1 MICMKKA
8 MLALALA
15 LAMVACATVVVDSS
29 DGDVIGDFEY
39 TISNDTAIVSGYL
52 GDDEIVEIPS
62 TIENNGKDCK
72 VTMIGD
78 GAFENAKFK
87 DVTIP
92 DTVTSIGQSAFSNC
106 PNLQYVT
113 INGSTTIGSN
123 AFLKCSNLSFIDFKE
138 DPGQV
143 DNGAFILDSKN
154 PCTVRSSSSDI
165 INKITSA
172 GDSTK
177 FEHIDANQR
186 IVKYFTSNSPSDEL
200 VGFDI
205 LNGEYKFTVPDEAKA
220 TGYDIAMYDG
230 EKLIDDN
237 YTPSESGDIIV
248 TLVYTYHKYTVDFSV
263 DGTIVQTSELDYKAT
278 IVAPADPEKK
288 PDAQYIY
295 KFSHWA
301 NTVEGQPDYESGMIL
316 DEDHDYH
323 FKAVFT
329 TTLQKYTIEFM
340 VDGKIVKSQVLDY
353 GTLIE
358 LPEDPDDKTVEGID
372 YIFHHWNPYISGM
385 TVTGDVTFT
394 AQFVESDH
402 EYIIKFVV
410 DGQTVKEEKLHY
422 RDEITAPE
430 DPVKEDADGIR
441 YTFTGWEGYN
451 PGMTVTEDATFNA
464 VFSESPVDDGS
475 GSTWIII
482 VVVVIV
488 VILLAL
494 VFLRKFL

>member
-15 LAMVACATVVVDSS
+15 LAMVACAVVVTDESDAIPMEDGIDYSIGETANVTGYSGDS
-29 DGDVIGDFEY
+29 DVVKIPAEIEY
-39 TISNDTAIVSGYL
+39 ENKTVAVVGISAEAFKKSNITEVI
-52 GDDEIVEIPS
+52 IPS
-62 TIENNGKDCK
+62 S
-72 VTMIGD
+72 VT
-78 GAFENAKFK
+78 
-87 DVTIP
+87 
-92 DTVTSIGQSAFSNC
+92 
-106 PNLQYVT
+106 Y
-113 INGSTTIGSN
+113 IGSN
-123 AFLKCSNLSFIDFKE
+123 AFYQSEKLEFVTIEGSATIESSAFEGCTSLKFIDFKKE
-138 DPGQV
+138 PVSIGEGSFYLGSQNSCTYRAPENLSLEQYGNGTTFDYIGV
-143 DNGAFILDSKN
+143 DQYIIRYV
-154 PCTVRSSSSDI
+154 TVDAPEGVGDI
-165 INKITSA
+165 EF
-172 GDSTK
+172 D
-177 FEHIDANQR
+177 
-186 IVKYFTSNSPSDEL
+186 IVKDGAPVT
-200 VGFDI
+200 I
-205 LNGEYKFTVPDEAKA
+205 PDAAKV
-220 TGYDIAMYDG
+220 TGYDIAATIDG
-230 EKLIDDN
+230 EPIGEDYKI
-237 YTPSESGDIIV
+237 SKSDIV
-248 TLVYTYHKYTVDFSV
+248 LTLTYSFHKYIVDFSV
-263 DGTIVQTSELDYKAT
+263 DGEIIKSDPLDYQALITAPEDPKKA
-278 IVAPADPEKK
+278 

-295 KFSHWA
+295 TFSHWA
-301 NTVEGQPDYESGMIL
+301 TPGENGITYKEGLTVEQAM
-316 DEDHDYH
+316 DYH
-323 FKAVFT
+323 FEAVFT

-340 VDGKIVKSQVLDY
+340 VDGKIVKSQVLEY

-358 LPEDPDDKTVEGID
+358 LPGDPDDKTVEGID

-410 DGQTVKEEKLHY
+410 DGQTVKTEKLHY
-422 RDEITAPE
+422 KDEITAPE